1 MSFSG
6 VKRPLDWEDI
16 RLFLAVAR
24 SEGLSAAVRQAG
36 SSPATLGRRMTALE
50 HSLGQRLFLRERL
63 GYRLTEAG
71 RQFLV
76 QAEEMETAATGIERW
91 RDGLSPRRTVRI
103 SAGTW
108 TSWFLARHIGALWSP
123 EEAWTIDFVAANARL
138 DIARGQA
145 DIGVRNR
152 RPEEP
157 WLAGRRTGDVAFAVY
172 GRRGD
177 GPGDRWIGVTGDG
190 AVTPSAR
197 WVADRHAA
205 AIVARGNDPRL
216 ILDLLRR
223 GVGRAVLPCFVGDA
237 DPELERLQEVEEL
250 RHQQWLVLHQD
261 ERRHPAVRAVIER
274 IVRLMRDNRALFS
287 GEGDG
292 VPSVGTGAGG
302 KARAAPSPETAD
314 AISTPGRA
322 RGRLS
327 PHGEV

>member
-1 MSFSG
+1 MKSL
-6 VKRPLDWEDI
+6 VDWEDI

-24 SEGLSAAVRQAG
+24 GEGLSAAARQAG

-50 HSLGQRLFLRERL
+50 RSLGQRLFVRERL
-63 GYRLTEAG
+63 GYRLTEPG
-71 RQFLV
+71 RQFLA
-76 QAEEMETAATGIERW
+76 QAEEMEAAATGIERW

-108 TSWFLARHIGALWSP
+108 TSWFLARHIDALWSP
-123 EEAWTIDFVAANARL
+123 GEPWTIDFVAANARL

-172 GRRGD
+172 GRRGEALEE
-177 GPGDRWIGVTGDG
+177 RWIGVTGDG

-197 WVADRHAA
+197 WVAERHAA
-205 AIVARGNDPRL
+205 ATVVRGNDPRL

-237 DPELERLQEVEEL
+237 DPELDRLQEVEEL

-274 IVRLMRDNRALFS
+274 IVQLMRDNRALLR
-287 GEGDG
+287 GEG
-292 VPSVGTGAGG
+292 AGP
-302 KARAAPSPETAD
+302 AA
-314 AISTPGRA
+314 
-322 RGRLS
+322 
-327 PHGEV
+327 